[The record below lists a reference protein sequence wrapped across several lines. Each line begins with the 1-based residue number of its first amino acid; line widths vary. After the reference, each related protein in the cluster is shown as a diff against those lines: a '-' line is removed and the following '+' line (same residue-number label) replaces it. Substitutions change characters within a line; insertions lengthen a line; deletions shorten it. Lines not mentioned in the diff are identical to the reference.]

1 MAILR
6 KHHKKEYTVVDN
18 AILRDMTLSNST
30 VGLMCKMLSLPDGWK
45 FSEKSLAA
53 ICKDGITSIKSSLR
67 ELEAKGYLFRTS
79 VRTGNKIS
87 GIVYDLYE
95 EPNIDR
101 LKANENTSESNRK
114 TNFSE
119 SLESASLVSGKLIL
133 ENKYNIINNNKVDK
147 DIPLAKADEAELQT
161 EVDNYSLDLKED
173 LDESISF
180 LDKNKNSRN
189 LAILMQYIDE
199 NFVSEEIKQS
209 LIDWLKECYEQKKTF
224 TLKQLDKELEYLTS
238 NCSNKDEVLY
248 IINNTMQ
255 SKWPTF
261 RYVVEN
267 RDRQKQYNQ
276 KNDNKQTT
284 RTTEQ
289 KVCGE
294 FIAL

>member
-1 MAILR
+1 MAILK
-6 KHHKKEYTVVDN
+6 KHHNKDYTVVDN
-18 AILRDMTLSNST
+18 SILKDMTLSNST
-30 VGLMCKMLSLPDGWK
+30 IGLMCKMLSLPDGWK
-45 FSEKSLAA
+45 FSEKGLTA
-53 ICKDGITSIKSSLR
+53 ICKDGITSIKSSLH

-101 LKANENTSESNRK
+101 LKANKNTSESNRK

-133 ENKYNIINNNKVDK
+133 ENKYNIINNNKVNK
-147 DIPLAKADEAELQT
+147 DIPLAKANEAELQA
-161 EVDNYSLDLKED
+161 EIDNYSLDLKED
-173 LDESISF
+173 LDEPVSF

-189 LAILMQYIDE
+189 LKILMEYIAE
-199 NFVSEEIKQS
+199 NFISDEVKQS
-209 LIDWLKECYEQKKTF
+209 IIDWLKECYEQKKTF

-238 NCSNKDEVLY
+238 NCSDKEELLDIVY
-248 IINNTMQ
+248 KTTQ
-255 SKWPTF
+255 SKWATF
-261 RYVVEN
+261 RYVIEN
-267 RDRQKQYNQ
+267 RDKQKQFNQ
-276 KNDNKQTT
+276 KNNKQAV

-294 FIAL
+294 FMAL